1 MALYFIWNGKDCRS
15 MGIELGAAIP
25 IIRPEERVEHVQ
37 IPGRSGDMTRLES
50 DDDSDPVF
58 NSYIQTATIEV
69 KGNYRTRD
77 IFNWLRGA
85 GYVTFHGE
93 PDRRQE
99 ARVIGAITLN
109 RHSKNSQYWVG
120 ECQFYCQPM
129 KELLNEPAE
138 TITTSGSTVMNAGD
152 VNAKPRIVATATGTE
167 MTISANNRTLTVE
180 GLTIGEDYVIDCQI
194 CEILNADGTETLTA
208 ESSGRFP
215 VLKQGSNTITGTGW
229 SKLVIDRR
237 QRFL

>member
-1 MALYFIWNGKDCRS
+1 MALYFIWNGKDSRS

-37 IPGRSGDMTRLES
+37 IPGRSGDMTRLEN

-69 KGNYRTRD
+69 KGNYRTRE
-77 IFNWLRGA
+77 IFNWLRGS

-99 ARVIGAITLN
+99 ARIIGAITLN
-109 RHSKNSQYWVG
+109 RHSKNSPYWVG
-120 ECQFYCQPM
+120 ECQFYCQPL
-129 KELLNEPAE
+129 KELLTDPAM
-138 TITTSGSTVMNAGD
+138 TITASGSTVMNAGD
-152 VNAKPRIVATATGTE
+152 VNAKPRIIATASGTE
-167 MTISANNRTLTVE
+167 MTISANGRTLTVE
-180 GLTIGEDYVIDCQI
+180 GLTGENDYIIDCQI
-194 CEILNADGTETLTA
+194 CEVLNADGTEALTA
-208 ESSGRFP
+208 ESSGKFP
-215 VLKQGSNTITGTGW
+215 VLKPGSNTITGSGW

-237 QRFL
+237 ERFL

>member
-1 MALYFIWNGKDCRS
+1 MALYFIWNGKDSRS

-69 KGNYRTRD
+69 KGNYRTRE
-77 IFNWLRGA
+77 IFNWLRGN

-99 ARVIGAITLN
+99 ARIIGAITLN
-109 RHSKNSQYWVG
+109 RHSKNSPYWVG
-120 ECQFYCQPM
+120 ECQFYCQPE
-129 KELLNEPAE
+129 KELLNEATV
-138 TITTSGSTVMNAGD
+138 TITSSGSTVINSGD
-152 VNAKPRIVATATGTE
+152 LRARPRIIATASGTS
-167 MTISANNRTLTVE
+167 MTITANGQTLTVT
-180 GLTIGEDYVIDCQI
+180 GLTSGQDYIIDCKI
-194 CEILNADGTETLTA
+194 CEVLSGDATTVLTA
-208 ESSGRFP
+208 ASSGRFP
-215 VLKQGSNTITGTGW
+215 VMEPGSNTITGSGW

>member
-1 MALYFIWNGKDCRS
+1 MALYFIWKGKDCRS
-15 MGIELGAAIP
+15 MGVELGAPIP

-37 IPGRSGDMTRLES
+37 IPGRSGDLTRMES
-50 DDDSDPVF
+50 DDADDPIY

-69 KGNYRTRD
+69 KGAYRVRE
-77 IFNWLRGA
+77 IYNWLRGS

-109 RHSKNSQYWVG
+109 RHSRNSPYWVG
-120 ECQFYCQPM
+120 ECQFYCQPL
-129 KELLNEPAE
+129 KELLTDPPV
-138 TITTSGSTVMNAGD
+138 TITGSGSTVMNSGD
-152 VNAKPRIVATATGTE
+152 VNAKPVITATASGAN
-167 MTISANNRTLTVE
+167 MTISANGRTLTIG
-180 GLTIGEDYVIDCQI
+180 GLTSGQDYIIDCEI
-194 CEILNADGTETLTA
+194 CEVLNADATEVLTA

-215 VLKQGSNTITGTGW
+215 VLVPGSNTITGSGW
-229 SKLVIDRR
+229 NKLVIDRR